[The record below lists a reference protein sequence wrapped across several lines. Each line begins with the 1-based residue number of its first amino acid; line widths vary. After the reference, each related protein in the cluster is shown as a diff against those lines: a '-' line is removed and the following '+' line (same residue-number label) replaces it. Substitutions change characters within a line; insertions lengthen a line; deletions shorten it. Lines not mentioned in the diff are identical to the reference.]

1 MTCRIPLLTGAVAA
15 VLIPLSTHFFDAPA
29 LAQAPC
35 PYATLRLESAQ
46 PVDPGAICEAA
57 RPLAEKG
64 LRILVYLTD
73 QRTNSEE
80 AWFELID
87 AVEAAEGF
95 RDPNQG
101 DIYARTG
108 ITLAASTNTSTLWG
122 INATFGERLFD
133 SRADRQ
139 FDQIR
144 TQIRPFLA
152 AGQPTQAMVTG
163 LTTIYAFNFPPSP
176 LRTLLPIGAA
186 GLAGGGGWLVWN
198 RKKKR
203 QRLVEQITQLQK
215 LVSTLML
222 ACDELVPKGDPTQ
235 AMYYQLFAVMGGEEA
250 KGLTQQLRQWL
261 IQARS
266 ALDQAYGI
274 QAHLNSQSETLGR
287 DNLTQLEGLVKSWE
301 ALYSSVIGSREEIL
315 NLSEDQLQTLLSPLN
330 YLPARGSYGAL
341 EQKLERLQ
349 QHLQSTPLKIKLIY
363 SFEAEDGI
371 DKEAS
376 ILSVIYQ
383 IDTLLDRV
391 SQAET
396 MVPSAVAMLGSQ
408 RNSLARQIPAEFP
421 FDTQIIF
428 QKIDDRIQLAQ
439 KAIER
444 GRWMLALDACD
455 SAQQGL
461 EGSAVLVEAATAWAG
476 TNQVLEQYRFEG
488 YRISNMIPA
497 FRAAEQ
503 AQAQVGGLIG
513 SGQLRDLPIAA
524 VAWSRAVRTL
534 REEAQSLVSVHKS
547 NLDTLQKIKAAVAAL
562 DNRWQVL
569 SRSIHRGDRDL
580 NAAYSQI
587 ENLKTNR
594 IPAIEHLNS
603 LEVQDFRSAQT
614 LLAETEDALQIARKS
629 VMVLERRFDNNSDYD
644 TYGTSDPYSKRRPP
658 VVYTNTSSNTAWKR
672 RQGSGYS
679 SSQRPANTDWKRN
692 TESSRPSPP
701 PTRSS
706 GSSSSGGS
714 SSRGSGSGGGSSSRS
729 SSGGGSSRRR

>member
-1 MTCRIPLLTGAVAA
+1 MIRRIPLLGYAALGYGATVSM
-15 VLIPLSTHFFDAPA
+15 LLSATLLSAPA
-29 LAQAPC
+29 LAQTPC
-35 PYATLRLESAQ
+35 PYATLRIETVQ
-46 PVDPGAICEAA
+46 PVDPEAICEAA
-57 RPLAEKG
+57 RPLAEKN

-73 QRTNSEE
+73 QRTSSED
-80 AWFELID
+80 AWFDLID
-87 AVEAAEGF
+87 AVESAEGF
-95 RDPNQG
+95 RDPNQP
-101 DIYARTG
+101 DIYALTG

-122 INATFGERLFD
+122 INATFGERLFN
-133 SRADRQ
+133 SRAERQ

-163 LTTIYAFNFPPSP
+163 LTTLYAFNFPPSP
-176 LRTLLPIGAA
+176 LRNLLPIGAA
-186 GLAGGGGWLVWN
+186 GLAGSGGWLVWT

-203 QRLVEQITQLQK
+203 QRLVEQITRLQN

-222 ACDELVPKGDPTQ
+222 ACDELLPAGDPTQ
-235 AMYYQLFAVMGGEEA
+235 AMYYQLFVVMGGEEA
-250 KGLTQQLRQWL
+250 KGLAQQLRQWL

-266 ALDQAYGI
+266 ALDKAYSI

-287 DNLTQLEGLVKSWE
+287 DTLTQLEGLVKSWE

-315 NLSEDQLQTLLSPLN
+315 SLSDDQLQTLLSPLN

-349 QHLQSTPLKIKLIY
+349 QQLQSTPLKIKLIY
-363 SFEAEDGI
+363 PLDSEDGM
-371 DKEAS
+371 DEEAS

-396 MVPSAVAMLGSQ
+396 MVPAAVAMLRSQ
-408 RNSLARQIPAEFP
+408 RNSLAGQIPAEFP

-428 QKIDDRIQLAQ
+428 QKLDDRIQLAQ
-439 KAIER
+439 KAVER

-461 EGSAVLVEAATAWAG
+461 DGSAVLVDAATLWAG
-476 TNQVLEQYRFEG
+476 TNRILEQYQFEG
-488 YRISNMIPA
+488 YRFPAVIPA
-497 FRAAEQ
+497 FRSAEQ
-503 AQAQVGGLIG
+503 AQARIGGLLA
-513 SGQLRDLPIAA
+513 SGQLRDLPATAQVWASAI
-524 VAWSRAVRTL
+524 RTL
-534 REEAQSLVSVHKS
+534 REEAQSLISLHKS
-547 NLDTLQKIKAAVAAL
+547 NLDALQKIKAAVTDL

-580 NAAYSQI
+580 NAAYDQI
-587 ENLKTNR
+587 ENLKTDR

-603 LEVQDFRSAQT
+603 LEVQDFRSAKT
-614 LLAETEDALQIARKS
+614 LLAEAEDALQIARKS
-629 VMVLERRFDNNSDYD
+629 VMHLERRFNNDSDYD
-644 TYGTSDPYSKRRPP
+644 TYYTSNSYGSKSRP
-658 VVYTNTSSNTAWKR
+658 VVVSINSSSNTAWKSN
-672 RQGSGYS
+672 SG
-679 SSQRPANTDWKRN
+679 
-692 TESSRPSPP
+692 SSRPSPP
-701 PTRSS
+701 PPRSS

-714 SSRGSGSGGGSSSRS
+714 SSRGSSGGGSSSRS